1 MNTVLDDNKKLC
13 LNSGQIIKLKPTMTM
28 MFEVE
33 DLSQA
38 SPATVSRCGMVLME
52 PQQLGYIPLI
62 LSYCNN
68 LATVLELKL
77 VDKIKN
83 SLIYLSDLSME
94 YVRINCKFPV
104 PTGPNFLVSNL
115 LTIFDTFV
123 LEFFGEEAKPVPGN
137 IDEICM
143 NSIVFAA
150 IWGIGG

>member
-1 MNTVLDDNKKLC
+1 
-13 LNSGQIIKLKPTMTM
+13 
-28 MFEVE
+28 
-33 DLSQA
+33 
-38 SPATVSRCGMVLME
+38 
-52 PQQLGYIPLI
+52 
-62 LSYCNN
+62 
-68 LATVLELKL
+68 
-77 VDKIKN
+77 
-83 SLIYLSDLSME
+83 ME